1 MLRDGIYT
9 ARTEPY
15 RRIRILVEIYWWR
28 YNGWN
33 PATLQKKSL
42 NQLLA
47 LHQKMNNDQ
56 VYWDLKNKNKQPV
69 KQPEQNVIQPVK
81 QPEYEQQSLF
91 AKRLVKKEDRS

>member
-1 MLRDGIYT
+1 MAYT
-9 ARTEPY
+9 QQEQNL
-15 RRIRILVEIYWWR
+15 IDELEFWWR

-81 QPEYEQQSLF
+81 QPEYEQ
-91 AKRLVKKEDRS
+91 

>member
-1 MLRDGIYT
+1 MAYT
-9 ARTEPY
+9 QQEQNL
-15 RRIRILVEIYWWR
+15 IDELEFWWR

-56 VYWDLKNKNKQPV
+56 AYWDLKNKNK
-69 KQPEQNVIQPVK
+69 QPVK